1 MLTNTG
7 ETPVMHWDRHT
18 FTAFAGIAA
27 LLIGWALLLED
38 AVSFVPETAMIGG
51 IAAIALAGLERLKQR
66 VEIVERCP
74 VPRSPRRGGSR
85 RRLMGSLRRSAAD
98 RVRPRQGVRRRQ
110 PPRPCLRALAA
121 WSSPAGAEPRG

>member
-18 FTAFAGIAA
+18 LTAFAGIAA

-66 VEIVERCP
+66 VEIVERRP
-74 VPRSPRRGGSR
+74 VPRSPRRCGSR
-85 RRLMGSLRRSAAD
+85 RLIGCLRRSAAD
-98 RVRPRQGVRRRQ
+98 RVRPRQEMRRRQ
-110 PPRPCLRALAA
+110 PLRPCLRALAA
-121 WSSPAGAEPRG
+121 WSSSAGAEPRG